1 MPRCPSIWR
10 ALRHR
15 SISSRRRAGRRGRAQ
30 AWNASADGDSLKRV
44 PPAPHYSRSPSRPR
58 RHRPMSTRATGK
70 RVIHGTKES
79 NAESLVPRRPTED
92 AKWGRSSEHP
102 SLTDRVP
109 SPSLR
114 RPCPFDQ
121 KGPASRVLRG
131 SFRAA
136 PSGPLSALFEAPG
149 LLAVDRLV
157 APSAAQASRTERR
170 DRRRSR
176 LASWARWS
184 SLRSPIG
191 ESRAGAKS
199 RDRSPERPP
208 YGSRRKPCGT
218 RPFSSSSILSSSADT
233 SAVGLPSAFAT
244 SRRRLRTW
252 RMRRTSCSS
261 SILSRALPADSV
273 RERPREG
280 C

>member
-15 SISSRRRAGRRGRAQ
+15 SISSRRRAGRRGHAQ

-79 NAESLVPRRPTED
+79 NAESLVPRRPTTD

-121 KGPASRVLRG
+121 NGPARFGRFGACSSPPPPFRKLRG
-131 SFRAA
+131 VTAQVPPLSGHPLEKAVDGVADLVCARAA
-136 PSGPLSALFEAPG
+136 
-149 LLAVDRLV
+149 VK
-157 APSAAQASRTERR
+157 
-170 DRRRSR
+170 RRSM
-176 LASWARWS
+176 L
-184 SLRSPIG
+184 
-191 ESRAGAKS
+191 GAWN
-199 RDRSPERPP
+199 DE
-208 YGSRRKPCGT
+208 
-218 RPFSSSSILSSSADT
+218 
-233 SAVGLPSAFAT
+233 
-244 SRRRLRTW
+244 
-252 RMRRTSCSS
+252 
-261 SILSRALPADSV
+261 
-273 RERPREG
+273 
-280 C
+280 